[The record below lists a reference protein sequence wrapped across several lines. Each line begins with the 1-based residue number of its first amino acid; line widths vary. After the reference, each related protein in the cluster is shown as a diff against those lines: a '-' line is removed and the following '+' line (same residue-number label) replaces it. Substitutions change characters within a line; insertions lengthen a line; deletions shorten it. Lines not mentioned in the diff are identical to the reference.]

1 MKVFVFCINCT
12 LSSFVV
18 MKLEA
23 FQVKYRGTE
32 FMVCSAGSDFLD
44 LRSIWGSLNLCN
56 QRWWRTSKKLWI
68 HVPSSLPVLPYAQT
82 ALLRLQLAKFLEMTA
97 VFCCANGMSYG
108 KLHWNRKVNK
118 PCPVSRYIPHLFL
131 TSFPCW
137 NNHQTSENPADETE
151 HKRLDTQV
159 RRGTSEEEDDERRH
173 GAAWCWR
180 NQK

>member
-1 MKVFVFCINCT
+1 
-12 LSSFVV
+12 
-18 MKLEA
+18 
-23 FQVKYRGTE
+23 
-32 FMVCSAGSDFLD
+32 MVLNSWCAQQDQTSFLD
-44 LRSIWGSLNLCN
+44 LRSQWGSLNLCN

-97 VFCCANGMSYG
+97 IFCCANGMSYG

-137 NNHQTSENPADETE
+137 NNQTSKKIQQMRLSTRGLIRKWGAALGRRRWKKARCYLVMEEPELET
-151 HKRLDTQV
+151 V
-159 RRGTSEEEDDERRH
+159 EED
-173 GAAWCWR
+173 
-180 NQK
+180 